1 MMEES
6 SRGFDPI
13 SKPRSRNSDFLIY
26 CYKGCKMFWLKDDAD
41 LVNITNCHTGEGD
54 LLQAGT
60 RRVNC
65 DVNTTADEIF
75 CDNADRTHGNNLRQY
90 LG

>member
-1 MMEES
+1 
-6 SRGFDPI
+6 
-13 SKPRSRNSDFLIY
+13 
-26 CYKGCKMFWLKDDAD
+26 MFWLKDDAD

-75 CDNADRTHGNNLRQY
+75 CDNADRTHGNNLRRY

>member
-1 MMEES
+1 MEES

-41 LVNITNCHTGEGD
+41 LVNITNCHTWEGD
-54 LLQAGT
+54 FFQAGT

-75 CDNADRTHGNNLRQY
+75 CDNADRTHGNNLRRY